1 MPEPTPFHERTAALC
16 KSYRWKDWAGYH
28 AVSFYNVCHSTEYM
42 AFRHSAG
49 LLDVTPLFKYDVRGK
64 DAAKFLSRVMARDVH
79 KIKENQVS
87 YSCWTDGEGKILDDG
102 TVMHLGEDF
111 YRVTAAAPTY
121 DWLARHVRRD
131 AVTVEDVS
139 AKICALA
146 VQGPQSKNIL
156 KAVSDADI
164 DKLKFFR
171 ATTGK
176 VGGAPVTITR
186 TGYTGDLGYEIWTE
200 NEHALK
206 VYDAVYGGGKEY
218 GILPAGLDAL
228 DISRIE
234 AGFILAEIDYF
245 CAKDCLIESRK
256 SSPYEIGLGWTVQL
270 ERDPFIGQE
279 ALRREK
285 EEGSRWSLVGLEM
298 DWVELE
304 ALCERYNLPPQLGS
318 GASRA
323 GLPVYSGGE
332 QVGKV
337 SSSTFSP
344 ILKKYIALASLRS
357 EYAELGTEVQF
368 EYTVEYERHTITARV
383 VKTPFFDPERKK
395 K

>member
-16 KSYRWKDWAGYH
+16 KSYRWKEWAGYH
-28 AVSFYNVCHSTEYM
+28 AVSFYDVCHSTEYM

-64 DAAKFLSRVMARDVH
+64 DAAAFLSRIMARNVH
-79 KIKENQVS
+79 KIKPNQVS

-102 TVMHLGEDF
+102 TVMHLDEDF

-121 DWLARHVRRD
+121 DWLARHVRGA
-131 AVTVEDVS
+131 AVTVEDVT

-164 DKLKFFR
+164 DALKFFR
-171 ATTGK
+171 ATAGK
-176 VGGAPVTITR
+176 IDGVPVTITR
-186 TGYTGDLGYEIWTE
+186 TGYTGDLGYEIWTK

-206 VYDAVYGGGKEY
+206 LYDAVYGGGRDY
-218 GILPAGLDAL
+218 GIRPAGLDAL
-228 DISRIE
+228 DIARIE

-270 ERDPFIGQE
+270 ERGPFIGQA
-279 ALRREK
+279 ALAREK

-298 DWVELE
+298 DWEELE
-304 ALCERYNLPPQLGS
+304 SLCERYNLPPQLGS

-323 GLPVYSGGE
+323 GLPIYSGGE

-337 SSSTFSP
+337 TSSTFSP

-357 EYAELGTEVQF
+357 EYAELGTEVQL